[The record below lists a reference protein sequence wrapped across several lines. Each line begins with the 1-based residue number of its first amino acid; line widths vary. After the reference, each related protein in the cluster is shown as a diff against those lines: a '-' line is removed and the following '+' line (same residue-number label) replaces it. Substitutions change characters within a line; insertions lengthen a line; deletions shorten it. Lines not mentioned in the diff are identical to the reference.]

1 MNLRIVWTP
10 SALQSLLDVFEYTHS
25 EFGEYQ
31 LRRLRRKVTKATNRI
46 AVYPKMGLVDPISE
60 KIGVEYRSILV
71 IPEIKIIYCV
81 LQDTIQI
88 EYVKNSRIDDE
99 TMLKNMGL

>member
-1 MNLRIVWTP
+1 
-10 SALQSLLDVFEYTHS
+10 
-25 EFGEYQ
+25 
-31 LRRLRRKVTKATNRI
+31 
-46 AVYPKMGLVDPISE
+46 MGVVDPLSE